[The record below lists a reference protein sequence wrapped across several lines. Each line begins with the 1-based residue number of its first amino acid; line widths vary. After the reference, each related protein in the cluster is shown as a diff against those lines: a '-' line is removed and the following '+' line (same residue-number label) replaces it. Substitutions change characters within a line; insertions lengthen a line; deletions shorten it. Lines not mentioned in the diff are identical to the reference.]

1 MNNEIHSAPG
11 DKQDNNTLND
21 VNDWLNIGQEYDN
34 LPPASPDGRGVGS
47 DDYMPSVDQLAG
59 SQGDTVKEYDPYDDE
74 LLAPPLSPTETGSSH
89 GDYLAQQKERIQE
102 QILDLQERAPLMG
115 VTVAEAEIQTLI
127 DEYDRLVAENPSEE
141 E

>member
-59 SQGDTVKEYDPYDDE
+59 SQGDTE
-74 LLAPPLSPTETGSSH
+74 TESSH